1 MNKKLSILII
11 VLVVAALCV
20 LAVIYAPRLTEIL
33 QNLHSGPLP
42 QH

>member
-1 MNKKLSILII
+1 MNKKFRILIAAV
-11 VLVVAALCV
+11 VLVALCV
-20 LAVIYAPRLTEIL
+20 LAVMYAPRLTEIL